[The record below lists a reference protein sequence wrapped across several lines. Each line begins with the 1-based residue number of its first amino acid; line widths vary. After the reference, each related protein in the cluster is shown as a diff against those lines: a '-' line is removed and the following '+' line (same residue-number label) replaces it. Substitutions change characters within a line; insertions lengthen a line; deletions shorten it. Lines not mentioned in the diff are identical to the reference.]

1 VDGRKKLPIIT
12 ILMIKDEVFSKVQE
26 VFRKTFD
33 KPDLILTDSIS
44 PKDIK
49 KWDSLN
55 HVILIS
61 EIEKEFNI
69 RFDLQ
74 DMLESRNVG
83 TICKTIL
90 RLKNIK

>member
-1 VDGRKKLPIIT
+1 MNKE
-12 ILMIKDEVFSKVQE
+12 EVLSKVQE

-33 KPDLILTDSIS
+33 KPDLIITESMS
-44 PKDIK
+44 PHDLK

-61 EIEKEFNI
+61 EVEKAFNI

-74 DMLESRNVG
+74 DMLESRDVG

-90 RLKNIK
+90 RLINI

>member
-1 VDGRKKLPIIT
+1 MTEEEIFER
-12 ILMIKDEVFSKVQE
+12 VQE

-33 KPDLILTDSIS
+33 KPDLMITDSLS
-44 PKDIK
+44 PKDLK

-61 EIEKEFNI
+61 EIEKAFNV
-69 RFDLQ
+69 RFELQ

-83 TICKTIL
+83 DICKTLL
-90 RLKNIK
+90 RLKNTE

>member
-1 VDGRKKLPIIT
+1 MNKE
-12 ILMIKDEVFSKVQE
+12 EVLSKVQE
-26 VFRKTFD
+26 VFRKIFE
-33 KPDLILTDSIS
+33 KPDLIITDSLS

-61 EIEKEFNI
+61 EVEKEFSI

-83 TICKTIL
+83 TICQTIL
-90 RLKNIK
+90 RLKNIE

>member
-1 VDGRKKLPIIT
+1 MNKE
-12 ILMIKDEVFSKVQE
+12 EVLSKVQE
-26 VFRKTFD
+26 VLRKTFE
-33 KPDLILTDSIS
+33 KPDLIITDSLS

-61 EIEKEFNI
+61 EVEKEFSI

-74 DMLESRNVG
+74 DMLESSNVG
-83 TICKTIL
+83 AICQTIL
-90 RLKNIK
+90 RLKNIE